1 LRHLRRQNPEGGKTI
16 RPAGSSGDQVRVG
29 DQPPGSQ
36 RARPRCSRNSSRPRR
51 RGDRMKRRA
60 FIRLLGGAA
69 AWPLAARAQQPTW
82 PLIGFLH
89 SGSPEPYAN
98 RVSAF
103 RKGLGEAGYVEGQSV
118 AIEFRWAA
126 GQDDRL
132 PDLAAD
138 LIRRRVAA
146 IATPGNTPAA
156 LAAKAAT
163 TTIPI
168 IFAIAADPV
177 AMGLLATLNRPGG
190 KPTRGSFQTV
200 GLGAKHTW
208 KVG

>member
-1 LRHLRRQNPEGGKTI
+1 MQFDELRR
-16 RPAGSSGDQVRVG
+16 RD
-29 DQPPGSQ
+29 
-36 RARPRCSRNSSRPRR
+36 
-51 RGDRMKRRA
+51 
-60 FIRLLGGAA
+60 FITLLGGAA
-69 AWPLAARAQQPTW
+69 AAWPLRAHAQQTAMPVV
-82 PLIGFLH
+82 GFLR

-103 RKGLGEAGYVEGQSV
+103 RKGLGEAGYVEGQNV

-146 IATPGNTPAA
+146 IATPASTPAS

-168 IFAIAADPV
+168 IFAIV
-177 AMGLLATLNRPGG
+177 GRN
-190 KPTRGSFQTV
+190 GSRRQPQPAGRKRHRREFTNC
-200 GLGAKHTW
+200 GAGAKAARD
-208 KVG
+208 VA